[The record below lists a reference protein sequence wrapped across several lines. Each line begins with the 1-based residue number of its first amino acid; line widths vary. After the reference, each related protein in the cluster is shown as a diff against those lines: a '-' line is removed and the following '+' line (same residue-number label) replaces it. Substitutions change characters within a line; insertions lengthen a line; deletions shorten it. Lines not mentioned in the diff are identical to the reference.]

1 LGDDMQRGGPKRER
15 YGYVICLVIFL
26 GYVLVFFHR
35 LCPAVIA
42 LDMQEAF
49 GASGTLLGLL
59 GSAYFYPYAIMQLPT
74 GVLADSWGPR
84 KTVSAFFL
92 LAALGSVLMGLAP
105 TLGVAIVGRILVGV
119 GVSTLFVCNFKLLAE
134 WFSPRKFV
142 VLGGIFMT
150 MGGVGALS
158 ASAPLAWVSNVIGW
172 RMTLVAVGLVT
183 WIMAFFIYVVVRN
196 RPADMA
202 LVSDG
207 IAKPK
212 NPDRKTS
219 LSSGIKLVIRSGRF
233 WPISI
238 WVFFGTGI
246 AFAHGG
252 LWGGPY
258 LMHVYGLGK
267 SAAGR
272 VLSMFAVAL
281 MVGSPFLSWIAN
293 RFGRKPVFVSCS
305 LVLIAVCATFYLF
318 TDRLPLPLLY
328 GLFFCLSFAGAAVGP
343 VTAAVAKEL
352 FPLSIAGTSVGIV
365 NLFPFFGAALLQLF
379 IGIILSRGGPAES
392 GYSPAA
398 YQNMF
403 LVYLIGAVITLS
415 AALLLTETLSKT
427 ERGPKR

>member
-1 LGDDMQRGGPKRER
+1 LVDHCHPEELEGNR
-15 YGYVICLVIFL
+15 YRYVICLVIFF

-42 LDMQEAF
+42 LDMQKAF

-59 GSAYFYPYAIMQLPT
+59 GSAYFYPYAIMQLPA

-92 LAALGSVLMGLAP
+92 LAALGSVLMGIAP
-105 TLGVAIVGRILVGV
+105 VLSVAILGRILVGV

-142 VLGGIFMT
+142 IMGGIFMT

-158 ASAPLAWVSNVIGW
+158 ASAPLAWVSNLIGW

-183 WIMAFFIYVVVRN
+183 LIVAFLIYGVVRN
-196 RPADMA
+196 SPADMA
-202 LVSDG
+202 LISATDV
-207 IAKPK
+207 
-212 NPDRKTS
+212 KTETPQKKAS
-219 LSSGIKLVIRSGRF
+219 LSSGIKLVISSGRF

-238 WVFFGTGI
+238 WVFFGTGM

-258 LMHVYGLGK
+258 LMHVYGLSK
-267 SAAGR
+267 LAAGR

-281 MVGSPFLSWIAN
+281 MVGSPFLSWMAN

-305 LVLIAVCATFYLF
+305 LLLITVCSIFYLF
-318 TDRLPLPLLY
+318 TDQLPFPMLY
-328 GLFFCLSFAGAAVGP
+328 GLFFCLCFAGAAVGP
-343 VTAAVAKEL
+343 VTATVAKEL
-352 FPLSIAGTSVGIV
+352 FPVSIAGTSVGIV
-365 NLFPFFGAALLQLF
+365 NLFPFFGAALLQLV
-379 IGIILSRGGPAES
+379 IGIILSHGGLYEN
-392 GYSPAA
+392 GYSLAG
-398 YQNMF
+398 YKSMF
-403 LVYLIGAVITLS
+403 RIYLVGAVITLL
-415 AALLLTETLSKT
+415 AALLLTETLQKW
-427 ERGPKR
+427 EPGNEK